1 MLNFPAYILKA
12 NIETC
17 LASNGFLIG
26 NTNSWKNSVAVIL
39 CAPNFLPNS
48 IKGYHLTVA

>member
-17 LASNGFLIG
+17 LASNGFPIG
-26 NTNSWKNSVAVIL
+26 NANSWKNSAAVTL
-39 CAPNFLPNS
+39 RVFNFC
-48 IKGYHLTVA
+48 

>member
-1 MLNFPAYILKA
+1 VLNFPAYILKA

-17 LASNGFLIG
+17 LASNGFPIG
-26 NTNSWKNSVAVIL
+26 NANSWKNSAAVTL
-39 CAPNFLPNS
+39 SALNFLPNS